1 MLNKLEEMAKMQPLT
16 QDEIVKAVR
25 FATSSKLPDLDVIE
39 KTLGTDEPLTLQDR
53 CDLYRARFPDFPAPV
68 VESEKRIEGLWMMGN
83 CYQTSGYYG
92 AYPHGYLDRIMSMFP
107 EAKPETTL
115 HVPSGSL
122 PPGIGL
128 RIDIRPEC
136 NPDIVGDCHD
146 IKALVGDR
154 RFDLILADPPYSAED
169 AEHYGKP
176 MVSRAKM
183 LRSCLDVCKPGGWI
197 IWLDQVLPMH
207 CKDQVDWALAIGMV
221 KSTNHRVRG
230 VFGFRK
236 KEAGK

>member
-1 MLNKLEEMAKMQPLT
+1 M
-16 QDEIVKAVR
+16 
-25 FATSSKLPDLDVIE
+25 
-39 KTLGTDEPLTLQDR
+39 LTLQDR
-53 CDLYRARFPDFPAPV
+53 CDLYRDRFPDFQPLQIA
-68 VESEKRIEGLWMMGN
+68 SEKRIEGLWIMGN

-92 AYPHGYLDRIMSMFP
+92 AYPHGYLDRVMAMFP
-107 EAKPETTL
+107 DAEDIL

-122 PPGIGL
+122 PPGPYL
-128 RIDIRPEC
+128 RIDIRPEV

-146 IKALVGDR
+146 LPALVGER

-176 MVSRAKM
+176 MVKRNVM
-183 LRSCLDVCKPGGWI
+183 LKSCLDVCKPGGWV

-207 CKDQVDWALAIGMV
+207 RKDEVDWALAIGMV

-236 KEAGK
+236 KV